1 MENLM
6 SVVKT
11 NLERRF
17 ELALASYAIFAVLFG
32 LVNDMRI
39 FPGFTNVVNWIMI
52 TIGFG
57 LVYCKYRIECN
68 HSSSALQTPGPL
80 STSRNPQNLLLSL
93 FLIVNLIS
101 ILFNLEYDLWKNL
114 QSICYM
120 FVMFF
125 LFYSPFNLRRNKNY
139 FGERVISKL
148 TAVTVIL
155 TFVLTLLSLFM
166 YVFGIAYTVRDT
178 YKIGFDIN
186 SNRLW
191 GVYNPNGGS
200 LIALISS
207 GFFLYLICLN
217 CEKFKKLEHT
227 VNPSK
232 GQITK
237 KTGTDRFKI
246 SFLIANIFCQYTYII
261 LAQSRAVI
269 TVTYIFVLIVS
280 CGVIFNRQMYK
291 IKNSAGEFEY
301 PNLKKLNSLKFK
313 NLIIATLA
321 ALTIVSLLFYG
332 NKFYSNMLSKVPSNM
347 AGVREHLFNLDD
359 SPDRTEFFISIEEMQ
374 QIGSGRKVETKR
386 INKGSG
392 RLLFW
397 EETLELVQDSP
408 VIGLS
413 HEGLIKEIDARITD
427 KNIREHFAVGGVH
440 SMIFSALGSSG
451 ILGLVLFVL
460 YLFLQHLDIIQ
471 MFVDKFNE
479 EHYLSLEALIL
490 YAVLVSIV
498 LVDLVESRI
507 LYNINYIAILYW
519 IFAGELNAKCRL
531 AYAEELVSETYSEM
545 KLT

>member
-1 MENLM
+1 M
-6 SVVKT
+6 SVIKT

-52 TIGFG
+52 IIGFV
-57 LVYCKYRIECN
+57 LVYCKYSLEVNR
-68 HSSSALQTPGPL
+68 SSSAPQNLTI
-80 STSRNPQNLLLSL
+80 TRNPQNLLFPL

-125 LFYSPFNLRRNKNY
+125 LNSPLNLRRNKNY

-148 TAVTVIL
+148 AVVTVIL
-155 TFVLTLLSLFM
+155 TLVLTLLSLFM

-207 GFFLYLICLN
+207 GFSLYLICLN

-269 TVTYIFVLIVS
+269 TVTYIFVFIVS

-313 NLIIATLA
+313 NLIIAILA
-321 ALTIVSLLFYG
+321 AFSIVSLLFFG
-332 NKFYSNMLSKVPSNM
+332 NKFYSTMLSKVPSNM
-347 AGVREHLFNLDD
+347 VGVREHLFNLDD
-359 SPDRTEFFISIEEMQ
+359 SPDRIEFFISIEEMQ
-374 QIGSGRKVETKR
+374 QIGSGRKVESKR

-413 HEGLIKEIDARITD
+413 HEGLVKELGARITD

-460 YLFLQHLDIIQ
+460 CLFLQHLDIIQ

-479 EHYLSLEALIL
+479 EHYLSIEALIL